1 MHRAVLCYTIAK
13 VVSGPEKVRDSGVSR
28 LKGSGTGDCKNGVTK
43 VENKELMDIDTAIAY
58 AQLAVHTLKN
68 SATELTDKSLKSEI
82 KMLHDK
88 FGTKEVIR
96 CLR

>member
-1 MHRAVLCYTIAK
+1 M
-13 VVSGPEKVRDSGVSR
+13 
-28 LKGSGTGDCKNGVTK
+28 
-43 VENKELMDIDTAIAY
+43 ENNELMDINTAIAY

-82 KMLHDK
+82 KILHEK

-96 CLR
+96 LTNIIVKGKK